1 MEKFKYIFRIGL
13 LLLAVSMLTGCGSS
27 KKFAR
32 DAIYDTGKKT
42 EKKAKESKKSNK
54 GNSSKKVDPNR
65 VKDASAQAV
74 VREASYWLGAPY
86 RYGGHS
92 KSGTDCSGLV
102 MEVYKKTTG
111 IKMPRSAREQC
122 DFCQRIDR
130 KQLAAGDLVF
140 FAPSGKSTVNHV
152 GIYIGDGNMIHASSS
167 RGVMVS
173 GIEEAYF
180 AKRFRSAGRVPGMNK
195 GKGKNKNPEVKNT
208 PERKDRGK
216 VLEIRADQ
224 LDELLNQKLD
234 SIYGR

>member
-1 MEKFKYIFRIGL
+1 MEKFRYIFRIGL
-13 LLLAVSMLTGCGSS
+13 LLLAVSILTGCGSS
-27 KKFAR
+27 KKLAR

-42 EKKAKESKKSNK
+42 EKVKKSKKSSK
-54 GNSSKKVDPNR
+54 GSGQKKVDPDH

-86 RYGGHS
+86 RYGGRS

-102 MEVYKKTTG
+102 MEVYQKAAG
-111 IKMPRSAREQC
+111 IKLPRSAREQC
-122 DFCQRIDR
+122 DFCNRIDR
-130 KQLAAGDLVF
+130 KQLSAGDLVF
-140 FAPSGKSTVNHV
+140 FAPGGKSTVNHV

-173 GIEEAYF
+173 GIGEAYF

-195 GKGKNKNPEVKNT
+195 GKGKNENPEVKAA
-208 PERKDRGK
+208 PERKNRSK